1 VVKSVSLII
10 LVFLRVYIIV
20 DYSVEREQL
29 TYTTDMNL
37 DNNIP

>member
-10 LVFLRVYIIV
+10 LVFLMVYIIV

-29 TYTTDMNL
+29 IYTIDMNL
-37 DNNIP
+37 NNNIR